1 MDDGRFGM
9 CQQKAIPCIEL
20 RIAVGIDIGP
30 LRFHSFRMNESQLDI
45 YSLLLLHIIH
55 YRISPSILRSTSLL
69 MDIPQF
75 SHGEKT
81 SNVFIATVIVIPKQI
96 GTSDTCTPLNEE
108 ETISLADAEKLYMIG
123 WVSVIST

>member
-30 LRFHSFRMNESQLDI
+30 LRFHSFRMNKSQLDI

-75 SHGEKT
+75 NHMEKRQ
-81 SNVFIATVIVIPKQI
+81 AM
-96 GTSDTCTPLNEE
+96 
-108 ETISLADAEKLYMIG
+108 SLSLLL
-123 WVSVIST
+123 